1 MVKNWAIG
9 LATAMNLMAVPAL
22 AEQGRIFKDPSGGI
36 FVYGLQ
42 PHQAIQAAR
51 DEMTTK
57 TISTNACGVLIIR
70 DAAGEI
76 LVERMLI
83 DSAQLPIQMLP
94 ACKDG
99 QLAESR
105 TSPFRTS
112 DGIVALPKLTK
123 RWYTVSYLNQRRQRN
138 LKANA
143 CGFIRLSGSSLG
155 EKPLLPTLNGGIARF
170 AIADLPTSEKLLCQ
184 RGQLYRPQD
193 FPPPLATAMS
203 EQTIDDRPK
212 PPTIVV
218 SQPAPWNLAPAP
230 KGDGLNERIITFT
243 IADPDTALNQL
254 QITNNASS
262 FSAFESVRLAGFE
275 GNRTLTIKP
284 KNVSAIIPITIT
296 VSDGMNTVQETI
308 SVELREYAST
318 CKQANG
324 NIIVSN
330 ALNQTNYTLRLFNN
344 VGLNLLTRTTRT
356 DNSGKVTFT
365 VSSYTRGTLS
375 LGTSLIKS
383 FTAAELPLCR

>member
-1 MVKNWAIG
+1 MVKKWAIAFG
-9 LATAMNLMAVPAL
+9 TAMNFIAVPAL
-22 AEQGRIFKDPSGGI
+22 AEQGRIFKDPSGGV

-57 TISTNACGVLIIR
+57 TIAANACGLLIIR
-70 DAAGEI
+70 DAVGEI
-76 LVERMLI
+76 LVEQTLI
-83 DSAQLPIQMLP
+83 DPAQLLVQMLP
-94 ACKDG
+94 ACTDG
-99 QLAESR
+99 RLAESR
-105 TSPFRTS
+105 SSSFRTS
-112 DGIVALPKLTK
+112 NGIIALLKSPK

-155 EKPLLPTLNGGIARF
+155 EKPLLPTLNGNIARF

-184 RGQLYRPQD
+184 RGQLYKSED

-203 EQTIDDRPK
+203 EQTIDDRPQ

-254 QITNNASS
+254 QITTNASS
-262 FSAFESVRLAGFE
+262 FSTFESARLAGFE
-275 GNRTLTIKP
+275 GNRTLTIRP
-284 KNVSAIIPITIT
+284 KNVSAIVPITIV

-324 NIIVSN
+324 NIVVSN
-330 ALNQTNYTLRLFNN
+330 ALNQTNYTLRLFNSA
-344 VGLNLLTRTTRT
+344 GRNLLARTTRT
-356 DNSGKVTFT
+356 DSSGKVTFT
-365 VSSYTRGTLS
+365 VSGYASGTLS
-375 LGTSLIKS
+375 LGTSLIRS
-383 FTAAELPLCR
+383 FTATELPLCR